1 VDPSDPLFEACRVL
15 TRDELSDFFS
25 AHFKALPRSQLG
37 AGDEASR
44 RSFFQEM
51 QALDA
56 LTHPNIVQFYGSCGH
71 GDGRV
76 SFVMELVS
84 GGTLSARCVSGPL
97 PLREERPGV
106 GVGASGGSSSGID
119 FGMSFRV
126 PLSQDRRPRLI
137 RSTALIDVPENY
149 RRGSGTATGGF
160 FDHAFDDIAGLFR
173 MFGLID
179 MLGHEADDEDKE
191 RH

>member
-1 VDPSDPLFEACRVL
+1 MAVKHIKYPDVMKRSPEIPNVSWQALSKISESELIIDNSAAGVL
-15 TRDELSDFFS
+15 GS
-25 AHFKALPRSQLG
+25 G
-37 AGDEASR
+37 ANGAVRRGTWNGTPVAVKSLAPQSGDEASR

-97 PLREERPGV
+97 PLREVVR
-106 GVGASGGSSSGID
+106 
-119 FGMSFRV
+119 
-126 PLSQDRRPRLI
+126 
-137 RSTALIDVPENY
+137 ALIDLARALVY
-149 RRGSGTATGGF
+149 AHARGITQCVDT
-160 FDHAFDDIAGLFR
+160 
-173 MFGLID
+173 
-179 MLGHEADDEDKE
+179 
-191 RH
+191 